1 MSNWIYRKNIWNSS
15 APVISLGPTLDA
27 FFLLLDFS
35 KEIRIVISCP
45 DLPRK
50 TLQKGFWEDLPYFR
64 GQDWEAMADQMDPRI
79 PDTSQGR

>member
-50 TLQKGFWEDLPYFR
+50 TLQKGFWEDSKIALLQGPGLGGNGR
-64 GQDWEAMADQMDPRI
+64 
-79 PDTSQGR
+79 PDGSQNS